1 MLDLYGGRK
10 KVSHERR
17 TWTTKHSDKSDACVI
32 WKGKGN
38 GLIGFDVHA
47 PEKQGMKLDC
57 RVGQES
63 TRVRES

>member
-17 TWTTKHSDKSDACVI
+17 TWTTKHSDKSDACVT

-38 GLIGFDVHA
+38 GLTGFGVHA

-57 RVGQES
+57 IVSGQ
-63 TRVRES
+63 T